1 MFYIINFIFI
11 PTTNTIIMNFID
23 LYKRDNT
30 YFSNWTTDY
39 DSDVYIA
46 GTIEP
51 FTYNATETD
60 DEWLSH
66 FILNETNLNL
76 LKSKL

>member
-1 MFYIINFIFI
+1 
-11 PTTNTIIMNFID
+11 MNFID
-23 LYKRDNT
+23 LYKNGNQ
-30 YFSNWTTDY
+30 YISNWTTDY

-51 FTYNATETD
+51 FTYNASETD
-60 DEWLSH
+60 DEYLSMYV
-66 FILNETNLNL
+66 LDEVELNL

>member
-1 MFYIINFIFI
+1 
-11 PTTNTIIMNFID
+11 MNFIN
-23 LYKRDNT
+23 LFKRDNT
-30 YFSNWTTDY
+30 YFSNWTTSY

-51 FTYNATETD
+51 FTYNASETD
-60 DEWLSH
+60 DEYLSMYV
-66 FILNETNLNL
+66 LDEVELNL

>member
-1 MFYIINFIFI
+1 
-11 PTTNTIIMNFID
+11 MNFID

-30 YFSNWTTDY
+30 YWSNWKTKY
-39 DSDVYIA
+39 DSDVYIV

-51 FTYNATETD
+51 FTYKAEETD
-60 DEWLSH
+60 DEEVSW
-66 FILNETNLNL
+66 FILSDPELNL

>member
-1 MFYIINFIFI
+1 
-11 PTTNTIIMNFID
+11 MNFID

-39 DSDVYIA
+39 DSDVYIF

-51 FTYNATETD
+51 FTYHAEETD
-60 DEWLSH
+60 DEEVSLFPLS
-66 FILNETNLNL
+66 NANLNL

>member
-1 MFYIINFIFI
+1 
-11 PTTNTIIMNFID
+11 MNFID
-23 LYKRDNT
+23 LYKNGNQ
-30 YFSNWTTDY
+30 YISNWTTDY

-51 FTYNATETD
+51 FTYNASETD
-60 DEWLSH
+60 DGDMSL
-66 FILNETNLNL
+66 FILDEVELNL

>member
-1 MFYIINFIFI
+1 
-11 PTTNTIIMNFID
+11 MNFID
-23 LYKRDNT
+23 LHKRNNT
-30 YFSNWTTDY
+30 YFSNWTTSY

-60 DEWLSH
+60 DENMSMFPLSDA
-66 FILNETNLNL
+66 NLNL

>member
-1 MFYIINFIFI
+1 
-11 PTTNTIIMNFID
+11 MNFID
-23 LYKRDNT
+23 LYKNGNN
-30 YFSNWTTDY
+30 YISNWTTDY

-51 FTYNATETD
+51 FTYNAEEN
-60 DEWLSH
+60 DEGYLSL
-66 FILNETNLNL
+66 FPLSDAELNL

>member
-1 MFYIINFIFI
+1 
-11 PTTNTIIMNFID
+11 MNFID
-23 LYKRDNT
+23 LHKRDNI

-39 DSDVYIA
+39 DSTVYIA

-60 DEWLSH
+60 DGNMSL
-66 FILNETNLNL
+66 FILSDLNLNL